1 MDVPVSELCKHLL
14 PSKEPIL
21 RDQGSDGGF
30 DDCAICLSCSENDI
44 VSLSCDHRFH
54 KKCIEKW
61 MKMSHEWGPTC
72 PNCRLNIIREDDMFW
87 IKLGRETS
95 NLKRWAWYCY
105 DIMQHN
111 FGTSSKY
118 TKNLD
123 FMDIFIQIQGKL
135 DRFLLDSYT
144 FGEDYTFEKSLM
156 KYLETN
162 KPVRITD
169 VFYNTGNFDKP
180 PYSQMNPIPL
190 EGKRYRKTLTSEQI
204 DFINHFKDRMSEY
217 IVYLKFIKENIKR
230 PTAWDRI
237 NYPYGVPQSIDQN
250 VAWEYKLMEFHKNIE
265 KLEKKTTKIDLSQLP
280 QFQKLDTA

>member
-21 RDQGSDGGF
+21 RDQGSDIGF
-30 DDCAICLSCSENDI
+30 DDCAICLSCTKNDI
-44 VSLSCDHRFH
+44 VSLPCDHRFH
-54 KKCIEKW
+54 KKCIERW
-61 MKMSHEWGPTC
+61 MKMPHEWGPTC

-123 FMDIFIQIQGKL
+123 FTDIFIQIQGKL

-144 FGEDYTFEKSLM
+144 FDEDYTFEKSLM

-169 VFYNTGNFDKP
+169 VFYNMGNFDKP
-180 PYSQMNPIPL
+180 PYSPMNPIPL
-190 EGKRYRKTLTSEQI
+190 EGKRYRKTLTPEQI
-204 DFINHFKDRMSEY
+204 DFINHFRDRVSEY
-217 IVYLKFIKENIKR
+217 IVYLKFIKENMKR

-250 VAWEYKLMEFHKNIE
+250 VAWECKLMEFHKNIE
-265 KLEKKTTKIDLSQLP
+265 KLEKKTIKIDLSQLP
-280 QFQKLDTA
+280 